1 MGGGKSTGS
10 PALAASP
17 PVPHCFHIFRVRP
30 PYLHIFYTFFAAV
43 RHIFHTFFFYNENG
57 IFVAAIMPE
66 QERKYPPMHHIK
78 IMLSR
83 LWQCADRTRDR
94 LLFPGC
100 DFAAWVTQE
109 AAGFT
114 PEQGNQYQPST
125 NALPQVLRRFPI
137 TSGDRIL
144 DVGCGKGKAMA
155 LMRRFPFGQVA
166 GFDISPALAD
176 VANRNFRQ
184 LKLRDCHA
192 FQADAATFTGY
203 DDYNYLYFYN
213 SLPKPVFRE
222 AIGHLE
228 ESLARRPRCCRL
240 IYLNPVYHDFLVGDT
255 AFREIFRRRSWSSWF
270 TYVCYEYRPG

>member
-1 MGGGKSTGS
+1 
-10 PALAASP
+10 
-17 PVPHCFHIFRVRP
+17 
-30 PYLHIFYTFFAAV
+30 
-43 RHIFHTFFFYNENG
+43 
-57 IFVAAIMPE
+57 
-66 QERKYPPMHHIK
+66 MHHIK

-100 DFAAWVTQE
+100 DFASWVTQE

-125 NALPQVLRRFPI
+125 NALPQVL
-137 TSGDRIL
+137 
-144 DVGCGKGKAMA
+144 
-155 LMRRFPFGQVA
+155 RRFPFGQVA

>member
-1 MGGGKSTGS
+1 
-10 PALAASP
+10 
-17 PVPHCFHIFRVRP
+17 
-30 PYLHIFYTFFAAV
+30 
-43 RHIFHTFFFYNENG
+43 
-57 IFVAAIMPE
+57 
-66 QERKYPPMHHIK
+66 MHHIK
-78 IMLSR
+78 TMLSR

-100 DFAAWVTQE
+100 DFASWVTQE

-192 FQADAATFTGY
+192 FQADAAGFTAY

-213 SLPKPVFRE
+213 SLPRPVFLQ
-222 AIGHLE
+222 AMAHLQ
-228 ESLARRPRCCRL
+228 ESLARRPRRCVL
-240 IYLNPVYHDFLVGDT
+240 IYLNPVYHDDLLRHT
-255 AFREIFRRRSWSSWF
+255 AFREVFRRKSWISWF